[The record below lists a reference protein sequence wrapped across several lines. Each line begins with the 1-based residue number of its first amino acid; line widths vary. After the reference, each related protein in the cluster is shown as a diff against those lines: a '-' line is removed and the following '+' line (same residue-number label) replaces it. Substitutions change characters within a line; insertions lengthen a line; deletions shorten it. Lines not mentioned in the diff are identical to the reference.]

1 MSSLSLKW
9 KVVCLGVLL
18 PTLLIGAL
26 FFMYHSQSKSKSVDA
41 IVEKARSICLTAE
54 STRENME
61 KKWDMQLF
69 SAKQLRD
76 LADKG
81 EKAKLLAAVPVVSA
95 WEAAMSKAKEGG
107 YEFRVPKFEPRN
119 PQNEPDALEA
129 RALKAMTESNLPE
142 YFEVDT
148 EKNAVRYFRPVR
160 LSQSCMICHGDP
172 ATSKE
177 LWGNDKGLD
186 PTGSKMESW
195 KVGEVRGAFEV
206 VQSLDRSDAA
216 LAVSTRMAG
225 MIVVLGLGLVAI
237 IFYFVIRRSVE
248 RPIAELTSALYGGA
262 EQVSSA
268 AGQISQAAQQMASGA
283 SESSCSLEET
293 SASLEEMSAITR
305 QNADN
310 AREANGIAQQ
320 ARSSA
325 EKGGNAMERMAK
337 AIEQIKTSS
346 DDTAKIVKTIDEIA
360 FQTNLLA
367 LNAAVEAARAGDAGK
382 GFAVVA
388 EEVRN
393 LARRSAEAAKSTT
406 TLIEQSKQNSAN
418 GVLVAG
424 EVDVQ
429 LKEIVAHTKKVTELI
444 ANVSAASEEQAKG
457 VDQVN
462 TALAQLNGVTQ
473 ANAATAEESS
483 AASETLEAQSTD
495 LHGLVGQL
503 LSLVNGTEAKAP
515 TQQHAPARVSPSIS
529 QAIPAMKD
537 ALRAP
542 KSSNSTVSH

>member
-1 MSSLSLKW
+1 MKNFSLKW
-9 KVVCLGVLL
+9 KVVLLGVLL
-18 PTLLIGAL
+18 PTVLITAL
-26 FFMYHSQSKSKSVDA
+26 FFMYHSQSKGNAVAA

-69 SAKQLRD
+69 NSRQLREY
-76 LADKG
+76 ADKG
-81 EKAKLLAAVPVVSA
+81 ETAKLLAAVPVVSA

-129 RALKAMTESNLPE
+129 RALKALTDSNLSE
-142 YFEVDT
+142 YYEIDH

-177 LWGNDKGLD
+177 LWGNDKGVD
-186 PTGSKMESW
+186 PTGGKMENW

-206 VQSLDRSDAA
+206 VQSLEKADSA
-216 LAVSTRMAG
+216 LAVSTRTAAL
-225 MIVVLGLGLVAI
+225 VVFLGLALVAV
-237 IFYFVIRRSVE
+237 IFFFVIQHSVE
-248 RPIAELTSALYGGA
+248 KPIAQLSSALYGGA
-262 EQVSSA
+262 EQVASA
-268 AGQISQAAQQMASGA
+268 AAQISASAQQLASGA
-283 SESSCSLEET
+283 SESSSSLEET
-293 SASLEEMSAITR
+293 SASLEEMSSITR
-305 QNADN
+305 QNADS
-310 AREANGIAQQ
+310 AREANGIARQ
-320 ARSSA
+320 ARESA
-325 EKGGNAMERMAK
+325 EKGGNAMERMAA
-337 AIEQIKTSS
+337 AIHQIKVSS

-406 TLIEQSKQNSAN
+406 ALIEQSQQNSAN
-418 GVLVAG
+418 GVQVAS
-424 EVDVQ
+424 EVDAQ
-429 LKEIVAHTKKVTELI
+429 LKEIVIHSKKVTELI

-462 TALAQLNGVTQ
+462 QALSQLNATTQ
-473 ANAATAEESS
+473 SNAATAEESS
-483 AASETLEAQSTD
+483 AASETLEAQSTE
-495 LHGLVGQL
+495 LHSLVGQL
-503 LSLVNGTEAKAP
+503 QTLVSGANGMAA
-515 TQQHAPARVSPSIS
+515 QHRTVTPIS
-529 QAIPAMKD
+529 AAIPAMKE
-537 ALRAP
+537 AVRYRSEG
-542 KSSNSTVSH
+542 KSAVYK